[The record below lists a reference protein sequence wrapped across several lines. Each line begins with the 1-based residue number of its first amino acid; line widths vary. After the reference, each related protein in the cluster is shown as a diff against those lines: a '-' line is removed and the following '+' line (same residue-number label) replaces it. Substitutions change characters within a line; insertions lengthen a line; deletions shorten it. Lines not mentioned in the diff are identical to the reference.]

1 MKRKHS
7 ILKKVIFLFIAILS
21 ACSNPPAPKENVVK
35 TDDSH
40 KKAKAAAPKSEPSY
54 WKVNSFTAK
63 EGETEGRKY
72 VKFATEGN
80 FSDTTETNRYLY
92 AEVYVDKKNAGVF
105 LHKLKKTSPSEK
117 FTAPIQIRVKNSAGM
132 ELLMNSSR
140 RWNSSG
146 GILIENN
153 NNDYS
158 QFRIFLLQNTG
169 IVTVDIKDSEEC
181 TYHFSM
187 NLTGFSD
194 SFSKL

>member
-7 ILKKVIFLFIAILS
+7 ILKNVIFLFIAILS
-21 ACSNPPAPKENVVK
+21 ACSNPAAPKENVVK

-80 FSDTTETNRYLY
+80 FSDSIETNRYLY
-92 AEVYVDKKNAGVF
+92 AEVYVDKKNAGIF
-105 LHKLKKTSPSEK
+105 LHKLKKSSPAEK
-117 FTAPIQIRVKNSAGM
+117 FNDPVQIKMTSSSGSEIQM
-132 ELLMNSSR
+132 TSSR

-158 QFRIFLLQNTG
+158 QLRIFLLQNTG
-169 IVTVDIKDSEEC
+169 TVMVDVEDSQANK
-181 TYHFSM
+181 YHFSM
-187 NLTGFSD
+187 FLNGFSD